1 QALDMMINS
10 ELLVSEAED
19 EGYTASEDDVDEY
32 LDDMADENG
41 MDSSD
46 DLMGAFENQG
56 LDEDQV
62 RQDVHKE
69 VLMDHVVET
78 IDSDEPT
85 GDDLQEMYDTQVE
98 QLEAMNEHAE
108 DGEEQEV
115 PSFEE
120 LKPDLEEQASQQ
132 KENEAVEKHLDELRE
147 DADIETNI

>member
-1 QALDMMINS
+1 M
-10 ELLVSEAED
+10 AE
-19 EGYTASEDDVDEY
+19 
-32 LDDMADENG
+32 ENG

-46 DLMGAFENQG
+46 DLMEEFENQD

-69 VLMDHVVET
+69 VLMHQVVET
-78 IDSDEPT
+78 IESEEPT
-85 GDDLQEMYDTQVE
+85 DDDLKEMYDTQVE
-98 QLEAMNEHAE
+98 QFEAMNEQAE